1 MSTYRCP
8 SCGHEY
14 DAGLQFCGKCGAP
27 NDPAQ
32 RIRQIEQLL
41 KNPAGP
47 ASPAAAQPVTAGMP
61 PIPASPFASTPPPEP
76 LSGGSPVMMM
86 QDAPIPAKSGEAV
99 VKKDPNRL
107 IKWIALA
114 VVGLLV
120 LVGIIALVRQATLGP
135 HGSPERLFAAYQK
148 ALDNDDGEGLLDL
161 ILPEQV
167 ERYALDEDTILQSLT
182 TMNNEFEFE
191 DVIVGDKGKIAT
203 VIVRMT
209 YTPTFQSSKPNHNV
223 SYLTSIMAQKEKG
236 KWYLDIA
243 NIAGGSLLY

>member
-8 SCGHEY
+8 TCGHEY

-47 ASPAAAQPVTAGMP
+47 ASPAAAQPVTAGMSP
-61 PIPASPFASTPPPEP
+61 MPASPFASTLPPEP

-86 QDAPIPAKSGEAV
+86 QDAPIPAESGEAV
-99 VKKDPNRL
+99 AKKDPNRL

-148 ALDNDDGEGLLDL
+148 ALYNDDGEGLLDL

-243 NIAGGSLLY
+243 NIAGGSLLF

>member
-8 SCGHEY
+8 TCGHEY

-61 PIPASPFASTPPPEP
+61 PMPASPFASTLPPEP

-86 QDAPIPAKSGEAV
+86 QDAPIPVESGEAV
-99 VKKDPNRL
+99 AKKDPNRL

-148 ALDNDDGEGLLDL
+148 ALYNDDGEGLLDL

-243 NIAGGSLLY
+243 NIAGGSLLF